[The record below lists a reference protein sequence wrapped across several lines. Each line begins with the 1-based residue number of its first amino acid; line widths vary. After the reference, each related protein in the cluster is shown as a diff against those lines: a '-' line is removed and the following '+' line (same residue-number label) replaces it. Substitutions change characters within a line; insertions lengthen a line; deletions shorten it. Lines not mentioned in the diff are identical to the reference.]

1 MSTLTKFTKSFSRW
15 TKCEKCFM
23 RYLTSY
29 PGVISIEQSHGHFP
43 DWDIKMTYEND
54 WKIKEATYEVKS
66 DRLSEQT
73 WNFCIEYYNTKK
85 GWPSGITTSKA
96 DYYVYYADGKWWIA
110 KRPELLVKLIWQCFT
125 DIRDGG
131 NDNSRM
137 IILPVGQLP
146 EYFEELPEITEI
158 PE

>member
-1 MSTLTKFTKSFSRW
+1 MSTVTKFKKSIVRW

-23 RYLTSY
+23 RYLASY
-29 PGVISIEQSHGHFP
+29 PGLISLEQPRWRFS
-43 DWDIKMTYEND
+43 DWDIKMTYEKD
-54 WKIKEATYEVKS
+54 GVAKEATYEVKS

-73 WNFCIEYYNTKK
+73 HNFCIEYYNTKQ
-85 GWPSGITTSKA
+85 GWPSGIATSKA
-96 DYYVYYADGKWWIA
+96 DYYVYYADSKWRIA

-137 IILPVGQLP
+137 IILPVSELP
-146 EYFEELPEITEI
+146 NYFEQIEEWTEI